1 MTELKQIKVEIANAT
16 LQDLKRRVASARIAE
31 DFDND
36 DWSYGVNGAYLREIS
51 HYWANDFDWAAQ
63 ETKINRYDHFKTEID
78 SVPIHFLMKKGK
90 GPTPKPLILSHGWP
104 WTFWDFQYVIDP
116 LSDPA
121 AYGGDAAD
129 AFDVIVPS
137 LPGFGLSTPLR
148 KSGINFWKT
157 ADLWQKLM
165 TETLGYKRYA
175 AHGGDWG
182 AMVTSQLAHKYADS
196 LIGVHVSAPM
206 RLDAFSRARP
216 YDLLGDYIGDLPP
229 DIAAHAIK
237 IERNLAS
244 HVAVHMLDPQTL
256 AYAMNDS
263 PVGLLAWLL
272 ERRRA
277 WSDCHGDVESRF
289 SKDDLL
295 TNATLYWATESFSTT
310 VRYYTEAARQPWAPS
325 HDRQPVFQAPSGI
338 SIFRGDGA
346 GLFAD
351 ATVPL
356 YNAHFVKA
364 HESGGHFAAAEEP
377 EAVIDDIRATFRP
390 LR

>member
-1 MTELKQIKVEIANAT
+1 MADIKQIKVEIPDAT

-36 DWSYGVNGAYLREIS
+36 DWSYGVNGAYLREITD
-51 HYWANDFDWAAQ
+51 YWANDFDWAAQ
-63 ETKINRYDHFKTEID
+63 AAKINRYDHFKTEID
-78 SVPIHFLMKKGK
+78 GAPIHFLMKKGK
-90 GPTPKPLILSHGWP
+90 GPNPKPLILSHGWP

-121 AYGGDAAD
+121 AHGGDASE

-148 KSGINFWKT
+148 TSGMNFWKT

-165 TETLGYKRYA
+165 TQVLGYKRYA

-244 HVAVHMLDPQTL
+244 HVTVHMLDPQTL

-295 TNATLYWATESFSTT
+295 TNATLYWVTESFGTT
-310 VRYYTEAARQPWAPS
+310 VRYYTEAARHPWTPS
-325 HDRQPVFQAPSGI
+325 HDRQPVFEAPSGV

-356 YNAHFVKA
+356 YNAHYVKA

-377 EAVIDDIRATFRP
+377 EAVIEDIRATFRP
-390 LR
+390 LK